1 MLNAR
6 ELKVF
11 YGVIQGLK
19 GVDID
24 VYDREIVTLIGSN
37 GAGKTSTLNGIVN
50 LVRSSGRVS
59 FLNDDI
65 SRSQTHQIV
74 RRGLALVPEGR
85 RVFTNLTIEENLR
98 MGAYNNLAG
107 YARLRDR
114 MYALF
119 PRLKER
125 RHQMAGTMSGG
136 EQQMLAIARAL
147 MSEPVL
153 LMLDEPSLGLAPKI
167 VGELFGIIKQLREEN
182 MTVLLVEQN
191 ATAALA
197 IADRAYVLENGRIT
211 LSGAAR
217 EMLTNPEIK
226 RMYLGDRHGQNCLGC
241 GGASC
246 KAATSGSLL
255 LHKAHLVPV
264 GFSRPASLSMSYHD
278 GTTGFPRCQCP
289 RRRGWLPAGSPP

>member
-197 IADRAYVLENGRIT
+197 IADRVYVLENGRIT